1 MNNEQEEKAR
11 EVKDKVI
18 SDFKKIN
25 EAMINALPLDDV
37 KSILKTVIQTLED
50 QGEGQDYG
58 STCLFYSHNE
68 LEERFSISIRFDQDY
83 KVYYKDDNYQVG
95 AGYNCR
101 YEDTKPLDETAGIAL
116 RYILRILTEDLLH
129 NCTTMSSLLTH
140 IIDHRDE

>member
-1 MNNEQEEKAR
+1 MNSEQEQKTR

-25 EAMINALPLDDV
+25 EMMIHALPLKDV
-37 KSILKTVIQTLED
+37 ISILKTVIQILED
-50 QGEGQDYG
+50 QSEGLDHG

-83 KVYYKDDNYQVG
+83 KVYYKDDNYRVG
-95 AGYNCR
+95 VGYNCR
-101 YEDTKPLDETAGIAL
+101 YEDTKPLDETAGIVL

-129 NCTTMSSLLTH
+129 NCTMMSSLLTH
-140 IIDHRDE
+140 IIDHRNE

>member
-1 MNNEQEEKAR
+1 MNSEQEEKAR

-18 SDFKKIN
+18 SDFKKVN
-25 EAMINALPLDDV
+25 EAMINALPLKDV
-37 KSILKTVIQTLED
+37 ISILKTVIQTLED
-50 QGEGQDYG
+50 QSEGLDHG
-58 STCLFYSHNE
+58 STCLFYSHSE
-68 LEERFSISIRFDQDY
+68 LEGRFSISIRFDQDY
-83 KVYYKDDNYQVG
+83 KVYYKDDNYRVG

-129 NCTTMSSLLTH
+129 NCTMMSSLLTH